1 MTSFRPKLW
10 TGVSAAIVIGAAG
23 LSACSPAAEEK
34 AEAPAAPTTPVPAG
48 EGGEGGAEG
57 GAAGEAGAQS
67 AYVSVPAESRAALRL
82 AHLKGFFLIA
92 QKQTEGAE
100 AAAALAGQ
108 GMLEVYDPA
117 KGAFDA
123 TGVDE
128 AILRKAAASGSRADL
143 NQAINAIDQALAKQG
158 GDPAAVAKGLVSI
171 SAGLYQLVIQEGAV
185 DPIEYQH
192 SLGAALSA
200 QQVLAK
206 ASGPKISAAKP
217 ELDKLIAMW
226 PAPQAPATA
235 TPVGQVSAQASRVEL
250 ALS

>member
-10 TGVSAAIVIGAAG
+10 TGVSAAIVLA
-23 LSACSPAAEEK
+23 ACSPAAEEK
-34 AEAPAAPTTPVPAG
+34 AEAPAAPAATPVPAG

-67 AYVSVPAESRAALRL
+67 AYVAVPAESRAALRL
-82 AHLKGFFLIA
+82 AHLRGFFLIA

-123 TGVDE
+123 TGLDE
-128 AILRKAAASGSRADL
+128 AVLRKAAQTGSRADL
-143 NQAINAIDQALAKQG
+143 NAAVNAINQALDKQG
-158 GDPAAVAKGLVSI
+158 GDPAAIAKGLVSI

-185 DPIEYQH
+185 DQIEYQH

-206 ASGPKISAAKP
+206 ASGAKVSAAKP
-217 ELDKLIAMW
+217 ELDKLVAMW
-226 PAPQAPATA
+226 PAPQAPAA
-235 TPVGQVSAQASRVEL
+235 PTPVGQLSAQASRVEL

>member
-10 TGVSAAIVIGAAG
+10 TGVSAAILIGAA
-23 LSACSPAAEEK
+23 ACSPAAEEK
-34 AEAPAAPTTPVPAG
+34 AEAPAAPASPVPAG

-67 AYVSVPAESRAALRL
+67 AYVSVPADSRAALRL
-82 AHLKGFFLIA
+82 AHLRGFFLIA
-92 QKQTEGAE
+92 QKQTDGAE

-108 GMLEVYDPA
+108 GMLEVFDPA
-117 KGAFDA
+117 KGAFET

-128 AILRKAAASGSRADL
+128 ALLRKAAASGSRADL
-143 NQAINAIDQALAKQG
+143 NAAINHINQALDKQG
-158 GDPAAVAKGLVSI
+158 GDPAAIAKGLVSI
-171 SAGLYQLVIQEGAV
+171 SAGLYQGVIQEGAV

-200 QQVLAK
+200 QAVLAK
-206 ASGPKISAAKP
+206 ASGAKASAAKP
-217 ELDKLIAMW
+217 ELDKLVAMW
-226 PAPQAPATA
+226 PAPQAPAA
-235 TPVGQVSAQASRVEL
+235 PTPVGQLSAQASRVEL

>member
-10 TGVSAAIVIGAAG
+10 TGVSAAIVLA
-23 LSACSPAAEEK
+23 ACSPAAEEK
-34 AEAPAAPTTPVPAG
+34 AEAPAAPAAPVPAG

-67 AYVSVPAESRAALRL
+67 AYVAVPAESRAALRL
-82 AHLKGFFLIA
+82 AHLRGFFLIA
-92 QKQTEGAE
+92 QKQTEGPE

-123 TGVDE
+123 TGVNE
-128 AILRKAAASGSRADL
+128 AVLRKAAQTGSRADL
-143 NQAINAIDQALAKQG
+143 NAAINAINQALDKQG
-158 GDPAAVAKGLVSI
+158 ADPAAVAKGLVSI
-171 SAGLYQLVIQEGAV
+171 SSGLYQLVVQDGAV

-200 QQVLAK
+200 QAVLAK
-206 ASGPKISAAKP
+206 ASGPKVAAAKP
-217 ELDKLIAMW
+217 ELDKLVAMW
-226 PAPQAPATA
+226 PAPQAPAAA
-235 TPVGQVSAQASRVEL
+235 TPVAQVTAQASRVEL